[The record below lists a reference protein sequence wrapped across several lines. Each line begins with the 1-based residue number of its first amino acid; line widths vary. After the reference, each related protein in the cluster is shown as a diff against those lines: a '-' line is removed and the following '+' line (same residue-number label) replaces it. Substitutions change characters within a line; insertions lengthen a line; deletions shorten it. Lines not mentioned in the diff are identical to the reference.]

1 MNPDLIT
8 PTDPGELRDQ
18 ELQLNLEHFRY
29 GAIHNVPS
37 YDFRMVHAATAAGM
51 GGTRLRVGST
61 NHVEM
66 YAGHIGYDV
75 SEAHRGHHYASRPV
89 RLLMP
94 LARLHGLPWLWITCD
109 PENAEASLGNC
120 GRRVCGNCEC
130 PGRLCDLQS
139 RPPAQMPVQ
148 VGPEPTTIRLPAK

>member
-109 PENAEASLGNC
+109 PEDTASRRCQEIVGAEFVEIVNVPADCVIYKAGHPRKCRYNL
-120 GRRVCGNCEC
+120 
-130 PGRLCDLQS
+130 DLNPQ
-139 RPPAQMPVQ
+139 Q
-148 VGPEPTTIRLPAK
+148 